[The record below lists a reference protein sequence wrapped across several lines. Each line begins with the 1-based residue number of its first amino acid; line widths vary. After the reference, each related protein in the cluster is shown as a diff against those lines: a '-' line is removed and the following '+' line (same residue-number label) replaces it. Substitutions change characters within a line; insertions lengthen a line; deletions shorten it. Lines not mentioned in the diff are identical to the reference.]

1 MHVVAD
7 GAVAPK
13 NDFVL
18 PFLLDGL
25 ELHGRLIRLGSAI
38 DEIILAHDYPWPVA
52 HLLAEALTLTAML
65 ASIFKYKGVLNL
77 QIKGDGPVGL
87 IVCDATDGGLLRGYA
102 KFERN
107 RLPPFCYKKNNA
119 ARLLG
124 EGYLAFTVERGPDKE
139 RYQGIVELGGR
150 TLEQCAHHY
159 FQQSVQY
166 DAVLKLG
173 VSQDRDKTWRAGG
186 IMLQCL
192 PRQESIAFGKKI
204 DEAWSKHRDL
214 VQKIKPITL
223 YQSGISPFTVLFEL
237 FNGDN
242 IRVYEAKNLRAK
254 CSCSKER
261 IEVVL
266 AALPN
271 EEIESLKVNGKIV
284 VTCEFCNLQ
293 TIFCESDLTELR
305 DRGKLE

>member
-1 MHVVAD
+1 MYVVAD

-25 ELHGRLIRLGSAI
+25 ELHGRIVRLGSAV
-38 DEIILAHDYPWPVA
+38 DEIILAHDYPGPVA

-65 ASIFKYKGVLNL
+65 SSIFKYKGVLNL

-87 IVCDATDGGLLRGYA
+87 LVCDATDGGQLRGYA
-102 KFERN
+102 KFDRTC
-107 RLPPFCYKKNNA
+107 LPTFWHEKSNA
-119 ARLLG
+119 AQLLG
-124 EGYLAFTVERGPDKE
+124 EGYLAFTVERGPEKE

-173 VSQDRDKTWRAGG
+173 VSRGRAKTWRTGG
-186 IMLQCL
+186 IMLQCFPRKESML
-192 PRQESIAFGKKI
+192 PNEKI
-204 DEAWSKHRDL
+204 DEEWKKHRDL
-214 VQKIKPITL
+214 VQKMQPSTL
-223 YQSGISPFTVLFEL
+223 YQGCISPFTVLFEL
-237 FNGDN
+237 FNDDN
-242 IRVYEAKNLRAK
+242 IRVYEAKNLCAK

-261 IEVVL
+261 VEFFL
-266 AALPN
+266 ATLPN

-293 TIFCESDLTELR
+293 TIFCENDLTELGR
-305 DRGKLE
+305 

>member
-1 MHVVAD
+1 MYVVAD

-25 ELHGRLIRLGSAI
+25 ELHGRIIRLGSAV
-38 DEIILAHDYPWPVA
+38 DEIILAHDYPGPVA

-65 ASIFKYKGVLNL
+65 SSIFKYKGVLNL

-87 IVCDATDGGLLRGYA
+87 LVCDATDGGQLRGYA
-102 KFERN
+102 KFDRTC
-107 RLPPFCYKKNNA
+107 LPTFWHEKSNA
-119 ARLLG
+119 AQLLG
-124 EGYLAFTVERGPDKE
+124 EGYLAFTVERGPEKE

-173 VSQDRDKTWRAGG
+173 VSRGRAKTWRTGG
-186 IMLQCL
+186 IMLQCFPRKEPML
-192 PRQESIAFGKKI
+192 PNEKI
-204 DEAWSKHRDL
+204 DEEWKKHRDL
-214 VQKIKPITL
+214 VQKMQPSTL
-223 YQSGISPFTVLFEL
+223 YQGCISPFTVLFEL
-237 FNGDN
+237 FDDDN
-242 IRVYEAKNLRAK
+242 IRVYEAKNLCAK

-261 IEVVL
+261 VEFFL
-266 AALPN
+266 ATLPN

-293 TIFCESDLTELR
+293 TIFCENDLTELGR
-305 DRGKLE
+305 

>member
-1 MHVVAD
+1 MYVVAD

-25 ELHGRLIRLGSAI
+25 ELHGRIIRLGSAV
-38 DEIILAHDYPWPVA
+38 DEIILAHDYPGPVA

-65 ASIFKYKGVLNL
+65 SSIFKYKGVLNL

-87 IVCDATDGGLLRGYA
+87 LVCDATDGGQLRGYA
-102 KFERN
+102 KFDRTC
-107 RLPPFCYKKNNA
+107 LPTFWHEKSNA
-119 ARLLG
+119 AQLLG
-124 EGYLAFTVERGPDKE
+124 EGYLAFTVERGPEKE

-173 VSQDRDKTWRAGG
+173 VSRGRAKTWRTGG
-186 IMLQCL
+186 IMLQCFPRKEPML
-192 PRQESIAFGKKI
+192 PNEKI
-204 DEAWSKHRDL
+204 DEEWKKHRDL
-214 VQKIKPITL
+214 VQKMQPSTL
-223 YQSGISPFTVLFEL
+223 YQGCISPFTVLFEL
-237 FNGDN
+237 FDDDN
-242 IRVYEAKNLRAK
+242 IRVYEAKNLCAK

-261 IEVVL
+261 VEFFL
-266 AALPN
+266 ATLPN

-284 VTCEFCNLQ
+284 VTCEFCNFQ
-293 TIFCESDLTELR
+293 TIFCENDLTELGR
-305 DRGKLE
+305 